1 MESSQLTQ
9 HSNPT
14 IHIRGPIAILCVKVS
29 EPKFQLSCCRRA
41 CSWSRYVSVVVPCR
55 WNDREKAATERGKTL
70 HQAEIIYNYIYI
82 YNIHATYIVLPFRV
96 LDELGGATFAS
107 DTIIFQDLAGKLVV
121 SSMYCNS
128 MLICKLERP

>member
-1 MESSQLTQ
+1 MQFFVSKCQ
-9 HSNPT
+9 NP
-14 IHIRGPIAILCVKVS
+14 S
-29 EPKFQLSCCRRA
+29 FNCRVAGGHVLGRDM
-41 CSWSRYVSVVVPCR
+41 CLSWSHA
-55 WNDREKAATERGKTL
+55 DGMTGKKQRLNAGKLCTKRKL
-70 HQAEIIYNYIYI
+70 YIITYI